1 MVPAAPLPFA
11 GTWLPPRRL
20 APNPPHGGAG
30 AAGPL

>member
-11 GTWLPPRRL
+11 GTWLPPL
-20 APNPPHGGAG
+20 CPAPNPAHGGAG